1 MDSNDPSIPRFLRL
15 PLELR
20 KLIYS
25 YLLPNVTIKAGK
37 RQRVIRDYLLPDVI
51 VSDPVDPREP
61 LREDGKSGAGLLRVN
76 HQIYNE
82 LYHDWYRSTTFELL
96 VCKDRVEFL
105 NKCVQPGVSMH
116 MPSALKAVE
125 TLHIKMVFWKAERTY
140 DMEAEDWEAGT
151 PEVIWV
157 LGQLLSSG
165 ECALKHLHITLDV
178 ESSTGGLNYVHEI
191 TIDQSECYLLGKA
204 LEPLQNIRG
213 LSKARIVVLNPYTD
227 NRPTAIVTR
236 IYNTFIER
244 SKKYLDELEK
254 KMMMP
259 VISEG
264 VSEDVSSADTGSLA

>member
-1 MDSNDPSIPRFLRL
+1 MI
-15 PLELR
+15 
-20 KLIYS
+20 
-25 YLLPNVTIKAGK
+25 
-37 RQRVIRDYLLPDVI
+37 
-51 VSDPVDPREP
+51 
-61 LREDGKSGAGLLRVN
+61 
-76 HQIYNE
+76 
-82 LYHDWYRSTTFELL
+82 
-96 VCKDRVEFL
+96 
-105 NKCVQPGVSMH
+105 
-116 MPSALKAVE
+116 
-125 TLHIKMVFWKAERTY
+125 FWKAEKSY

-157 LGQLLSSG
+157 LGQLLSSR

-191 TIDQSECYLLGKA
+191 TVDQSECYLLEKA

-259 VISEG
+259 VISAG
-264 VSEDVSSADTGSLA
+264 VSEDISSADTGSLA